1 MENNKILSLINGNF
15 KERNFFYQLKTLQIF
30 V

>member
-1 MENNKILSLINGNF
+1 MENNKILSSINGNF
-15 KERNFFYQLKTLQIF
+15 KERKFFYDLKTLHIF